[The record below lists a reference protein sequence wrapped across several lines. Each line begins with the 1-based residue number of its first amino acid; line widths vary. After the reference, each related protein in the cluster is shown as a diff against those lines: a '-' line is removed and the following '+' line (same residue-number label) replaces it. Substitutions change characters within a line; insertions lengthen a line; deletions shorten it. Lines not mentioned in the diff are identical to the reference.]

1 MHAHYGENKKAYRSS
16 KRLVLERKRGR
27 EAYVFWR
34 ILSARGKSVLKRD
47 WKVEVW
53 VAFSERM
60 LNCRWSVSERSREV
74 GEQARQEVGEQAR
87 QAAKSDEYFQYNGAS
102 FASCTSS
109 ILRQL
114 LYKRPQ

>member
-1 MHAHYGENKKAYRSS
+1 MHIMVGTKRAEAG

-60 LNCRWSVSERSREV
+60 LNCRWSMNERSREV

-109 ILRQL
+109 LLRQL
-114 LYKRPQ
+114 FYKRPQ

>member
-60 LNCRWSVSERSREV
+60 LNCRWGVSERSR
-74 GEQARQEVGEQAR
+74 EVGEQAR

-102 FASCTSS
+102 FASCTCS
-109 ILRQL
+109 LARQL

>member
-1 MHAHYGENKKAYRSS
+1 MVGTKRAEAG

-74 GEQARQEVGEQAR
+74 GEQARQVVGEQAR
-87 QAAKSDEYFQYNGAS
+87 QQRRVMNIFSTKVLIRFLHFLSPS
-102 FASCTSS
+102 PT
-109 ILRQL
+109 IL
-114 LYKRPQ
+114 